1 MNEISNY
8 IIMEYFRKNADQF
21 DLDEGEIRILIQY
34 YKCLFMGFLMEWLDN
49 NLKSDFGE
57 EMRQA
62 SRLLKSTRSYMRY

>member
-1 MNEISNY
+1 MRFPTILLWNI
-8 IIMEYFRKNADQF
+8 FGKNADQF

-34 YKCLFMGFLMEWLDN
+34 YKCLFTGFLMEWLDN

-62 SRLLKSTRSYMRY
+62 SPAF